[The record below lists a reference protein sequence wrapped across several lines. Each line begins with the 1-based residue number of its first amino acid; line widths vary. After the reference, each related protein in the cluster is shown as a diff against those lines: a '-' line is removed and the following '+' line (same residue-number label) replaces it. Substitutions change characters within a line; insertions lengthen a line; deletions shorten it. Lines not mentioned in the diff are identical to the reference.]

1 LPLQVAT
8 LGSGA
13 VGYDFGAFLAA
24 IVLSRALRF
33 YGLTALVLLFG
44 EPVLHFIVHLSPV
57 LKVVA
62 AMASLAVVVGL
73 YLIL

>member
-1 LPLQVAT
+1 
-8 LGSGA
+8 
-13 VGYDFGAFLAA
+13 
-24 IVLSRALRF
+24 
-33 YGLTALVLLFG
+33 LFG

-62 AMASLAVVVGL
+62 ALASLAVVVGL